1 MFHVSLTFF
10 WHFQVSSGSSNSEQA
25 NSVPSNSSLLS
36 ASSATGFNKRKTFN
50 DLRSDVDSVLT
61 QMDSVL
67 TQIPSMAAN
76 QSEVLSQL
84 RLLTDLVVGQQAGL
98 NGLRAELEKKSMT
111 GNDSKQQSPN
121 TDREKKKLVT
131 S

>member
-1 MFHVSLTFF
+1 MDLV
-10 WHFQVSSGSSNSEQA
+10 
-25 NSVPSNSSLLS
+25 
-36 ASSATGFNKRKTFN
+36 N
-50 DLRSDVDSVLT
+50 DLRSDV
-61 QMDSVL
+61 DSVL

-84 RLLTDLVVGQQAGL
+84 RLLTDLVVGQRAGF
-98 NGLRAELEKKSMT
+98 NGLRAELEKISMT

-121 TDREKKKLVT
+121 TDREKKLVT